1 MLGPGCPGVSC
12 QEEAASRRVVWAEE
26 RTEEGQEG
34 EDARL
39 EEARAT
45 LRSQWGQNRLQHFQ
59 GLRGL
64 FWAVHAWRE
73 VGMVP
78 RAPPSAQN
86 TQQQGF
92 WTLGR
97 GGAPRSAATR
107 GRPSLTL
114 QGAKA

>member
-1 MLGPGCPGVSC
+1 M
-12 QEEAASRRVVWAEE
+12 VWAEE

-114 QGAKA
+114 QGAKG